1 MGGASDPLARPIFV
15 VAPPRAGAWLLASA
29 LEAIPGSWR
38 LAGGPGA
45 LLSGLP
51 DLDPPD
57 GRRAGRLVAADC
69 EHGVREHLRAHLRMR
84 FAGRER
90 GGRHTG
96 TQPRLF
102 DASPRNAL
110 MVPFLDAAFP
120 DATFVYIHRRPADAL
135 AESLAI
141 WLTGSARTYPALA
154 GWSGPE
160 WSFLLV
166 PGWQELNGRPLA
178 EVVTEQWVR
187 TMRTLIADL
196 EALSP
201 PRWCV
206 TDHDK
211 LLQHPAAELARLFGF
226 LGLPS
231 SAVAAAALENTE
243 RELAPATARSEL
255 DPYRARVEELAG
267 HAGDWIAQRAP
278 GQPDPPSRGRAER
291 T

>member
-1 MGGASDPLARPIFV
+1 MRDPLARPIFV

-29 LEAIPGSWR
+29 LDAISGSW
-38 LAGGPGA
+38 AVTGGPGA
-45 LLSGLP
+45 LLSGVP

-69 EHGVREHLRAHLRMR
+69 EDGVRQHLRADLRMR
-84 FAGRER
+84 FAARER
-90 GGRHTG
+90 AGRDAG
-96 TQPRLF
+96 TEPRLF

-120 DATFVYIHRRPADAL
+120 DGTFVYIHRRPVDAL
-135 AESLAI
+135 AESLAV
-141 WLTGSARTYPALA
+141 WRTGSATTYPALP

-206 TDHDK
+206 TDYDK
-211 LLQHPAAELARLFGF
+211 LLENPAAELARLSGF

-231 SAVAAAALENTE
+231 SAVAAAVLDNSE
-243 RELAPATARSEL
+243 RELAPAAAHAAHSEL
-255 DPYRARVEELAG
+255 APYLGRVEELADR
-267 HAGDWIAQRAP
+267 AGDWIAARW
-278 GQPDPPSRGRAER
+278 R
-291 T
+291 